1 MAKGCEIKSL
11 SLYALNREQYHFT
24 SKGGNVINKKIGF
37 IGAGNMGEALIK
49 GLLKSKVVNP
59 EQMGASDKTKDRLS
73 YISKNY
79 GVKVFTDNSEVV
91 RDSDIVILAVKSSD
105 IKDVIKEIAGD
116 ISKDKLL
123 ITIAAGVSM
132 DFLRENLPHPVPPII
147 RAMPNTPSL
156 VLEGAIGV
164 YLSQNISNGDKDIA
178 VKIFETVGKVILI
191 EKEEWLNAVT
201 GLSGSGPAYMFLI
214 MEALSDAGVKV
225 GLPRSV
231 ANILAIQTM
240 LGSAKLALE
249 SQKHFGELKDM
260 VTSPGGTTIAG
271 LHALEDGGLRGALM
285 DAVEAATKRSEEL
298 GRVKE

>member
-1 MAKGCEIKSL
+1 MLE
-11 SLYALNREQYHFT
+11 
-24 SKGGNVINKKIGF
+24 NKRIGF
-37 IGAGNMGEALIK
+37 IGAGNMGEALMK
-49 GLLKSKVVNP
+49 GLLKSKIVNP
-59 EQMGASDKTKDRLS
+59 EQIVASDKTKERLA
-73 YISKNY
+73 YITKNY

-91 RDSDIVILAVKSSD
+91 RGSDIIILAVKSSD

-178 VKIFETVGKVILI
+178 IQIFETVGKVILI
-191 EKEEWLNAVT
+191 EKEEWLDAVT

-225 GLPRSV
+225 GLPRNVS
-231 ANILAIQTM
+231 NLLAIQTM

-249 SQKHFGELKDM
+249 SKKHFGELKDM

-271 LHALEDGGLRGALM
+271 IHALEDGGLRGALM

-298 GRVKE
+298 GKRY

>member
-1 MAKGCEIKSL
+1 M
-11 SLYALNREQYHFT
+11 
-24 SKGGNVINKKIGF
+24 INKRIGF
-37 IGAGNMGEALIK
+37 VGAGNMGEALIK
-49 GLLKSKVVNP
+49 GLLKSKRVNP
-59 EQMGASDKTKDRLS
+59 DQVLASDRIKERCD
-73 YISKNY
+73 YIAKNY
-79 GVKVFTDNSEVV
+79 GVRVFASNSEVV
-91 RDSDIVILAVKSSD
+91 SGSDIVVLAVKSSD

-156 VLEGAIGV
+156 VMEGAVGI
-164 YLSQNISNGDKDIA
+164 YLSQGISDADKDIA
-178 VKIFETVGKVILI
+178 IKIFETVGRAVIV
-191 EKEEWLNAVT
+191 EKEEWMDAVT

-225 GLPRSV
+225 GLPR
-231 ANILAIQTM
+231 NISNLLAIQTM

-249 SQKHFGELKDM
+249 SKRHFGELKDM

-271 LHALEDGGLRGALM
+271 LHALENGGLRGALM
-285 DAVEAATKRSEEL
+285 DAVEAATRRSEEL
-298 GRVKE
+298 GKRY

>member
-1 MAKGCEIKSL
+1 MLE
-11 SLYALNREQYHFT
+11 
-24 SKGGNVINKKIGF
+24 NKRIGF
-37 IGAGNMGEALIK
+37 IGAGNMGESLIK
-49 GLLKSKVVNP
+49 GLLKSKIVNP
-59 EQMGASDKTKDRLS
+59 ERIAASDKTKERLA
-73 YISKNY
+73 YIAKNY

-91 RDSDIVILAVKSSD
+91 RGSDIIILAVKSSD

-156 VLEGAIGV
+156 VLEGAVGI
-164 YLSQNISNGDKDIA
+164 YLSPGISDTDRDIA
-178 VKIFETVGKVILI
+178 VKIFETVGKVVLV
-191 EKEEWLNAVT
+191 EKEEWMDAVT

-225 GLPRSV
+225 GLPRNV
-231 ANILAIQTM
+231 ANLLAIQTM

-249 SQKHFGELKDM
+249 SKKHFGELKDM

-271 LHALEDGGLRGALM
+271 LHVLEDKGLRGALM
-285 DAVEAATKRSEEL
+285 DAVEVATKRSEEL
-298 GRVKE
+298 GKVRE